1 MNDSGENPQVKSDT
15 PIQEGTTEPSQI
27 DPLRAVE
34 EAGRELARLYGNDDG
49 DSSDQRGNEAND
61 AENSSTHRV
70 PASDAAIDPDTAEDE
85 PVEGADAEDASAAN
99 ADAPNPS
106 PSDTTPEDA
115 AAAAAEALASLS
127 DLSDIGE
134 LVVAGPLDTQ
144 DEAGGNDAASAED
157 ADGAD
162 NAAKADSEAQRERA
176 SAASASANAHDETV
190 MLPGKTFES
199 SLTTELPGR
208 GSAPV
213 VDETVPMRSA
223 STLPHAGEHPGDD
236 IVIKKHHNPRKVAAV
251 AVACAAVVAVGG
263 WGIYQWWSGQQ
274 ATQQEEAQ
282 SDLALY
288 DVPVPLKISGLTIA
302 DDGTTTGSRIPI
314 QVSGQDANGNI
325 VDMVGYVDANGN
337 GLKLMRGEYTLSA
350 AASPIAADGTI
361 YAVPQKKLDITV
373 KGEGGDYR
381 SAGTLS
387 FTVPAAYMVKDAE
400 INNAYEYASKGGVSS
415 ERLAQV
421 LKAAATDRRDAA
433 LTASKQ
439 QTTVLIQ
446 EANARHKATP
456 SYAFD
461 IPQAW
466 SGKVVTSQNGNTVLV
481 HLASNRNIIV
491 CRLDVE
497 KNGFAGGDVNN
508 EVLGS
513 KDLGNGTSVV
523 VRGAVYPW
531 VVPQTVL
538 GKAGKSIDAYSMDE
552 AVALVELQ
560 TGNRYTYD
568 QVKNE
573 LGGSHF
579 SQQDATKMVQDHI
592 GQALVSSI
600 KAS

>member
-34 EAGRELARLYGNDDG
+34 EAGRELARLHGDGDGDGDG
-49 DSSDQRGNEAND
+49 DSTDQRGNEAND

-70 PASDAAIDPDTAEDE
+70 PASDAAIDPDTANS
-85 PVEGADAEDASAAN
+85 DAPQPGT
-99 ADAPNPS
+99 PNPS

-144 DEAGGNDAASAED
+144 DEAGGNDAASAEG

-162 NAAKADSEAQRERA
+162 NAAKADSEAQHERA
-176 SAASASANAHDETV
+176 SAASANAHDETV

-223 STLPHAGEHPGDD
+223 STLPHAGEHPGDN

-251 AVACAAVVAVGG
+251 AVACAAVVSVGG
-263 WGIYQWWSGQQ
+263 WGIYQWWNGQQ
-274 ATQQEEAQ
+274 ATQQQEAQ

-288 DVPVPLKISGLTIA
+288 DVPVPVKISGLTIA

-381 SAGTLS
+381 SAGTLA

-421 LKAAATDRRDAA
+421 LKTAATDRRDAA

-439 QTTVLIQ
+439 QISVLLQ
-446 EANARHKATP
+446 EADARHKATP

-491 CRLDVE
+491 ARLSVE

-568 QVKNE
+568 QIKNE

-579 SQQDATKMVQDHI
+579 SQQDATKMVQDYI